1 MMKQLTP
8 LVLIT
13 GLTISFGSGCS
24 QKPLSAEQ
32 IVSRSVEAHGGVA
45 LTDWNMMVIKG
56 EVNQKDGR
64 LWYRGEY
71 ILYAQKPDKLRVE
84 RDLTKFERG
93 RFFFSDILNGDKG
106 WMLRN
111 LIPVYRD
118 EFAQQN
124 RARLDRCDGIAFHAN
139 QADSLTLAGED
150 SVEGKP
156 TYVVA
161 AVFGDETAKLQI
173 DKETFYLV
181 QETYGDVTLIYSEFK
196 EFGATVRASQ
206 IREITSGERTVEVSY
221 TYHTIDLD
229 LPIDPMLF
237 EEEMPST

>member
-1 MMKQLTP
+1 MMKQLAL
-8 LVLIT
+8 LVLIA

-24 QKPLSAEQ
+24 EKPLGVEQ
-32 IVSRSVEAHGGVA
+32 ILARSVEAHGGDA
-45 LTDWNMMVIKG
+45 LTKWNTVVIKG

-93 RFFFSDILNGDKG
+93 RFFFSDILNGEKG

-118 EFAQQN
+118 EFAQQYQ
-124 RARLDRCDGIAFHAN
+124 ARLDRCDGIGFHAN
-139 QADSLTLAGED
+139 QADSFSLAGEEP
-150 SVEGKP
+150 VQGRP
-156 TYVVA
+156 AYVVA
-161 AVFGDETAKLQI
+161 AVFGNDSAKLHI
-173 DKETFYLV
+173 DKETFHLV
-181 QETYGDVTLIYSEFK
+181 QEAYGNVTVIYSEFK

-206 IREITSGERTVEVSY
+206 IREITSGERTVEIEY
-221 TYHTIDLD
+221 TYHTIDFD
-229 LPIDPMLF
+229 VPIDPMLF